1 MQLIEFQPYDWKEST
16 DGTGSLELRAICFDK
31 DSNRLL
37 VRVKNFPYICM
48 VELPATVGGIKKIW
62 TELNHHDVLNSIK
75 RILRNTSL
83 IATKFVNK
91 KNLYFHNSK
100 ASYIAMYFSNK
111 KSMQLCYTMLHN
123 KSITVY
129 DNAYNPQTS
138 RYESHS
144 YLVKLNVWENDITV
158 DVKLMAVKGLE
169 RCNWMTCEAELITR
183 DDKACKLEKEYV
195 TRYSSLKKIERDYV
209 IYPMI
214 ASVDIEVNS
223 ERKLCFPDPW
233 KSLDKIYMIN
243 IIFQR
248 LGKPE
253 TRESHCIITTACN
266 DVEGVIIHRVKNEK
280 DAIYMM
286 AELFLKLDTSFVI
299 QWNGMAFD
307 WRYIL
312 VRLTKEDLELPD
324 MSLLYNDKTWIYEK
338 SWESKTFGTNFN
350 YIPNTFGMVHVDMM
364 LIVKRLQTK
373 FMKYTLDFIA
383 KELLGKTKHD
393 LTAFE
398 MFTIYQNLRNAEK
411 NFKRGKCDKDKLNKC
426 IDAMTR
432 TIKYCEQDCIL
443 PLEIMEKLDTYQELI
458 QTANICCV
466 NIVDIYTKGA
476 QIKGVNKIYQDI
488 YKKGYVMNSAESSI
502 DKYDGAHVFK
512 PNPGY
517 HRCIICLDFQSLYPS
532 IMIDNNLCYT
542 TIIPEEKW
550 PLYSTK
556 DYVTHMVPY
565 SQKVNPFDKDC
576 KEYIRLIK
584 EIRVSKEPGLLPEV
598 LGSLLDERKAV
609 RAQQALEKDK
619 SRKSVLNCRQLAI
632 KLLANSIY
640 GLTGMSKEAG
650 GRLICKEAAM
660 ITTREGKNRI
670 REDVQYYI
678 ENYYKGKLIYGDT
691 DSGFIYLGIEDP
703 VECLYYGIRLCHEF
717 NGGPELVNPSGLNVT
732 FPASKGIFK
741 NKKGRRL
748 MLDFEKGMMLVLE
761 TKKRYSY
768 LIINKLG
775 FVSDDITKILFKGNM
790 VAKRERCKFLRE
802 IYLHITYMILM
813 CRPFYDVVHHIK
825 SELKRLLDDKVDV
838 RDLIELRNMGKS
850 YKSPTY
856 ALKVL
861 YDRLISVGKDVKPG
875 DRLELIIVKTDNPK
889 HTLGYKFRMYEEYL
903 ESTESGEEM
912 EIDYL
917 YYIDRLLAKQLDKL
931 ITIVFGD
938 LVNQKYSKIKFNINK
953 LYSVN
958 LSRPCIM
965 ILKML
970 KRDMSFNKVLKAM
983 RKIDKV

>member
-169 RCNWMTCEAELITR
+169 RCNWMTCEAELVTG
-183 DDKACKLEKEYV
+183 DDKACKLEKKEYV

-775 FVSDDITKILFKGNM
+775 FVSDDITKILFKG
-790 VAKRERCKFLRE
+790 
-802 IYLHITYMILM
+802 
-813 CRPFYDVVHHIK
+813 
-825 SELKRLLDDKVDV
+825 
-838 RDLIELRNMGKS
+838 
-850 YKSPTY
+850 
-856 ALKVL
+856 
-861 YDRLISVGKDVKPG
+861 
-875 DRLELIIVKTDNPK
+875 
-889 HTLGYKFRMYEEYL
+889 
-903 ESTESGEEM
+903 
-912 EIDYL
+912 
-917 YYIDRLLAKQLDKL
+917 
-931 ITIVFGD
+931 
-938 LVNQKYSKIKFNINK
+938 KIKFNINK